1 MKKGG
6 GERFFWQ
13 IECKNKEIFKYHIW
27 QLQEYSWPEKS
38 KGFSE
43 FIHEKLSEGIFA
55 HHGLLCPCRAVFGNC
70 YFWAIIDLPW
80 CGRGTNK
87 PLSWQVFILVKT
99 AKISC
104 VRLIAI
110 AQEKTSTSQAC
121 SSRPK
126 LIRQFSKMLEKRC
139 LKQKFSQ
146 NYSLFASFFLLSRRA
161 LLSHD
166 LTSFFNV
173 QWWKFARWA
182 LLAL

>member
-1 MKKGG
+1 MKKKGG

-80 CGRGTNK
+80 CGMAYKQTIIMTSLHFGQNRENFVCTLNCNCTSLEPPHG
-87 PLSWQVFILVKT
+87 LS
-99 AKISC
+99 
-104 VRLIAI
+104 
-110 AQEKTSTSQAC
+110 
-121 SSRPK
+121 SSVNF
-126 LIRQFSKMLEKRC
+126 QRC
-139 LKQKFSQ
+139 LRNDEPKAKV
-146 NYSLFASFFLLSRRA
+146 FLLK
-161 LLSHD
+161 LFTFCL
-166 LTSFFNV
+166 FF
-173 QWWKFARWA
+173 FT
-182 LLAL
+182 

>member
-1 MKKGG
+1 MFLYIQKHVREYCCFCSHPKWRRREEG
-6 GERFFWQ
+6 RDFFWQ

-110 AQEKTSTSQAC
+110 AQEKTKHISG
-121 SSRPK
+121 
-126 LIRQFSKMLEKRC
+126 
-139 LKQKFSQ
+139 
-146 NYSLFASFFLLSRRA
+146 LL
-161 LLSHD
+161 
-166 LTSFFNV
+166 LT
-173 QWWKFARWA
+173 A
-182 LLAL
+182 

>member
-1 MKKGG
+1 MNAKTRKYSRTTYGSSRKVVKKIP
-6 GERFFWQ
+6 WK
-13 IECKNKEIFKYHIW
+13 IDKYNIR
-27 QLQEYSWPEKS
+27 
-38 KGFSE
+38 GFLL
-43 FIHEKLSEGIFA
+43 IT
-55 HHGLLCPCRAVFGNC
+55 LCPCRAVFGNC

-146 NYSLFASFFLLSRRA
+146 IIHFLPLFLLSRRA

-173 QWWKFARWA
+173 QWWKFARWVSS
-182 LLAL
+182 LAL